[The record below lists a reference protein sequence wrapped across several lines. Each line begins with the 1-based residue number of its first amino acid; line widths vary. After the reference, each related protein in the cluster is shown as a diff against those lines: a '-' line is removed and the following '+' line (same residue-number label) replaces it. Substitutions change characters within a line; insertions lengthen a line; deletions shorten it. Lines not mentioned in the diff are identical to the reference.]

1 MSSKKETSS
10 TKEATNH
17 NVTEKYGKD
26 TYVTFVSRWLPKS
39 MNNLKLNPGLN
50 IFEGDLDRTN
60 PDVGFIYTTVEKCDF
75 FYSNEM
81 EAIAVVEIPDDAKTV
96 KHKIIGLDIYS
107 WTTNKIVLLEKYFLF
122 DVETIEKLGLKI
134 TNDYINHFT
143 RYSVDYEYAYRI
155 SGNNLTVNHQAV
167 VKLLNFCKKSGVP
180 LENYMSYTLMMIDYV
195 CKSQNIYVFEWMK
208 TNGFFTKETER
219 SLELLRCASKYRAAK
234 VLTLWEEE
242 IYPTMIP
249 SDQLHHRLLYHTQ
262 TIKTDY
268 PYTSRDVLQW
278 WERFENKLK
287 RGIKA

>member
-1 MSSKKETSS
+1 MSSKNETSS

-50 IFEGDLDRTN
+50 IFEGN
-60 PDVGFIYTTVEKCDF
+60 PRVGFIYTTVKYVDYF
-75 FYSNEM
+75 ISIAGDM
-81 EAIAVVEIPDDAKTV
+81 GAIAIVEIPDDAKTV
-96 KHKIIGLDIYS
+96 KHGSSSEGILYWTTDKII
-107 WTTNKIVLLEKYFLF
+107 LLEKYFLF
-122 DVETIEKLGLKI
+122 DVETIEKLGLEI
-134 TNDYINHFT
+134 TNDYINHFI
-143 RYSVDYEYAYRI
+143 RYSVDYEYTYRI
-155 SGNNLTVNHQAV
+155 SGDNLEVNHQAV

-195 CKSQNIYVFEWMK
+195 CKSRNIYVLEWMK

-234 VLTLWEEE
+234 VLTWWEEE

-249 SDQLHHRLLYHTQ
+249 SDQLYHRLLYHAL

-278 WERFENKLK
+278 WERFENKLR